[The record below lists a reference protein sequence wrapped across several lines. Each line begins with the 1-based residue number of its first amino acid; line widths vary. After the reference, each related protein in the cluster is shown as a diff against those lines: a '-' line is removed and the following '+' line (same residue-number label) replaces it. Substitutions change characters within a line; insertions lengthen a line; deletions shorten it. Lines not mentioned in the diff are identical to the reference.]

1 MSRVAPRLV
10 LVVAVAM
17 FLQGGL
23 ALGQGVAEGVI
34 APHRSSSG
42 TGSAASAE
50 AVPAGTGGP
59 GVPQLNEEAVPATA
73 ANATTSSS
81 MELAPAAQPHDYSPW
96 GMFMAA
102 DYVVKAVMVGL
113 ALASVVTWTI
123 WLAKTLELMGAKAR
137 LNRTLRVL
145 QNSTSLDEAAQALTR
160 RRGAAVDL
168 LHAAQQEVE
177 RAETVIDYADN
188 GGIKERVGSRLG
200 RIELAFGRRLS
211 AGTGILASIGS
222 VSPFVGLFGTV
233 WGIMNS
239 FISISAAQTS
249 SLSVVAP
256 GIAEALLAT
265 AIGLVAAIPAVIFY
279 NAFARSITGYRLLL
293 GDAAAAIERLVSSDL
308 DRRYVARKHPDVL
321 QAMAA
326 E

>member
-1 MSRVAPRLV
+1 MMSRVAPRLV

-23 ALGQGVAEGVI
+23 ALGQGVAGGVI
-34 APHRSSSG
+34 APDQSSSG
-42 TGSAASAE
+42 TGSAGSAE

-59 GVPQLNEEAVPATA
+59 QLNEEAVPATP

-81 MELAPAAQPHDYSPW
+81 MELAPATQPHDYSPW

-145 QNSTSLDEAAQALTR
+145 QNSTSLAEAAQALAR
-160 RRGAAVDL
+160 RRGAAVGL

-200 RIELAFGRRLS
+200 RIELAVGRRLS

-249 SLSVVAP
+249 SLAVVAP

-308 DRRYVARKHPDVL
+308 DHRYVARNHPGVL
-321 QAMAA
+321 QAVAA

>member
-10 LVVAVAM
+10 LVAAVAL

-23 ALGQGVAEGVI
+23 ALGQGRAEGVI
-34 APHRSSSG
+34 APDQASSG
-42 TGSAASAE
+42 TGSVSSVE
-50 AVPAGTGGP
+50 AVAGGP
-59 GVPQLNEEAVPATA
+59 EVTRSGSEAVPATST
-73 ANATTSSS
+73 NATTTSS
-81 MELAPAAQPHDYSPW
+81 MEPAPAAEPHDYSPW

-137 LNRTLRVL
+137 LKRTLRVL
-145 QNSTSLDEAAQALTR
+145 QNSTSLAEATQALAC
-160 RRGAAVDL
+160 RRGAAVGL
-168 LHAAQQEVE
+168 LHAAHQEVE

-200 RIELAFGRRLS
+200 RIELAVGRRLS
-211 AGTGILASIGS
+211 AGTGVLASIGS

-249 SLSVVAP
+249 SLAVVAP

-308 DRRYVARKHPDVL
+308 DRRYVARNHPDVL